1 MKKIESQVDYRP
13 DNDDCAP
20 EGNAFSQINRLLN
33 QPSSGSIQQVVRAC
47 VDDSGTKVSSN
58 SDETDETNNYEGFIL
73 FGEPTGSL
81 GATLQGRNHK
91 KHDMLE
97 RMETRFEN
105 SIHAL
110 IIKLENK
117 HHFNNEQFLER
128 NHHDQQHINA
138 HLYPFSNIPKP

>member
-1 MKKIESQVDYRP
+1 MANINIQVGYRP

-33 QPSSGSIQQVVRAC
+33 QSNSGSIQQVVRAC

-81 GATLQGRNHK
+81 GATLQGRNHQ
-91 KHDMLE
+91 KHGLLE

-105 SIHAL
+105 LKHAQ
-110 IIKLENK
+110 IIKSENK
-117 HHFNNEQFLER
+117 QHFNNERFLE
-128 NHHDQQHINA
+128 NMHDDQQHINA
-138 HLYPFSNIPKP
+138 HLYPFSTIPKP